1 MYESIKALEV
11 RNSIVFNI
19 SFPNNTILLCFF
31 FFFFNWLILLN
42 PAVIAQMF
50 IPTTVLVIPTG
61 TKTNDAN
68 AEEESKTCMYLN
80 YAE

>member
-1 MYESIKALEV
+1 M
-11 RNSIVFNI
+11 
-19 SFPNNTILLCFF
+19 
-31 FFFFNWLILLN
+31 
-42 PAVIAQMF
+42 IAQMF
-50 IPTTVLVIPTG
+50 IPTAVLVIPTG